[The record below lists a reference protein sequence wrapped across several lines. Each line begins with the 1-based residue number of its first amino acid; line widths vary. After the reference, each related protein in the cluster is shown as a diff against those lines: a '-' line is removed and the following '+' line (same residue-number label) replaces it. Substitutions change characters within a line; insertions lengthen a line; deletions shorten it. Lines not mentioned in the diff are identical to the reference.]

1 MDYVRLSDCN
11 DSEMDVIVFP
21 FPLFLPMFSISNLNL
36 KCRIVNIE

>member
-1 MDYVRLSDCN
+1 MDYVRLSDRN

-21 FPLFLPMFSISNLNL
+21 FSLFSISNLNL